1 MKRQLLSFLLPF
13 AISANINAQTVI
25 SGSFDCLSTE
35 KAVCI
40 KWDFT
45 NTVFEKKYNEQEWT
59 ELKGTEEWDNAKKEA
74 MDLIIEN
81 VNEMLKKEQVYVVK
95 ESERANYVITIFP
108 LTLDKKGN
116 NKSEYVLTDIKG
128 KNEEGRI
135 LIKGDGGHWGNLAN
149 LLGDGYEEAAR
160 KLGKYIRKCIHEGFD

>member
-45 NTVFEKKYNEQEWT
+45 NTIFEKKYNEQEWT
-59 ELKGTEEWDNAKKEA
+59 ELKGTEEWANAKKEA

-95 ESERANYVITIFP
+95 ESERANYVITIF
-108 LTLDKKGN
+108 
-116 NKSEYVLTDIKG
+116 
-128 KNEEGRI
+128 
-135 LIKGDGGHWGNLAN
+135 
-149 LLGDGYEEAAR
+149 LLP
-160 KLGKYIRKCIHEGFD
+160 